1 MMHRKAVFTAQQ
13 LNRARHLLD
22 MRCRPS
28 ELAEELQVCVETV
41 YHSYLAEGCP
51 HERDGKAHIWING
64 AAFYQWACARGGRK
78 RVKLAEGQAY
88 CFHCKKPVNMV
99 EVSTATI
106 TNRHLEVVTGRC
118 PECESKVSRGR
129 ARRDQS

>member
-1 MMHRKAVFTAQQ
+1 MTHRKAVFTAQQ

-22 MRCRPS
+22 MRYRPS

-51 HERDGKAHIWING
+51 HERDSKAHIWING
-64 AAFYQWACARGGRK
+64 AAFYQWASARGGRE
-78 RVKLAEGQAY
+78 RVKMTEGQAY
-88 CFHCKKPVNMV
+88 CFHCKKPVNMI
-99 EVSTATI
+99 EVSTAKI
-106 TNRHLEVVTGRC
+106 TSRYLEVVTGKC
-118 PECESKVSRGR
+118 PECESKISRGR